1 MTGDSRLAKHLKTT
15 TERHRRDVVA
25 TWRASG
31 LSQAE
36 FCRQE
41 GIQEWQLSE
50 WKRREARAVGKHSR
64 PAQRKEKLSRTV
76 GIEFAAAGEEMDSSM
91 AEQIPIPTI
100 GPFVPLVPRQ
110 PSKSRRRV
118 RGKEKRDPV
127 AAELRFSGL
136 VVRVFFG
143 ADQETLRTIL
153 QTLQECSLC

>member
-1 MTGDSRLAKHLKTT
+1 MAKHLKTT

-36 FCRQE
+36 FCRQK

-64 PAQRKEKLSRTV
+64 PAQRKGKSSRAA

-91 AEQIPIPTI
+91 AEQIPMPKV

-110 PSKSRRRV
+110 PNESRKGV
-118 RGKEKRDPV
+118 RGKEEHVPV
-127 AAELRFSGL
+127 AAEIRFSGL
-136 VVRVFFG
+136 VVRVFSG
-143 ADQETLRTIL
+143 ADQETLRALL